1 MTDMTALELAGYV
14 EGAHPFSMSIE
25 VADML
30 RAQYALIEDL
40 QKALREVPST
50 QLRYADHIRRQHE
63 AIKVLRED
71 LAALLD
77 DYDAQSISDAK
88 QTLTD
93 TEEFK

>member
-1 MTDMTALELAGYV
+1 MNALELADSV
-14 EGAHPFSMSIE
+14 EPLVLTSFHETQYIGRKA
-25 VADML
+25 ADML
-30 RAQYALIEDL
+30 
-40 QKALREVPST
+40 
-50 QLRYADHIRRQHE
+50 RRQHE

-93 TEEFK
+93 TENLT